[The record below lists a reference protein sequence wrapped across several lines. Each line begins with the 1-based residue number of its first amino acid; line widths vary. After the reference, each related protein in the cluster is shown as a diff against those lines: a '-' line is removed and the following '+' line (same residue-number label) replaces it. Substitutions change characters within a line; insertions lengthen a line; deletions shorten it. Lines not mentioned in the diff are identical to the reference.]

1 MIILIILF
9 AVIALYMLTGRGSF
23 LIAGY
28 NFMPESEKAKYN
40 EKHLCQFVGM
50 LMLLTSIFVALMEYT
65 SISELYIVIPYLI
78 ITLIFII
85 FMNVS
90 KIFKIRN

>member
-28 NFMPESEKAKYN
+28 NFMPESEKVKYN
-40 EKHLCQFVGM
+40 EKRLCQFVGM